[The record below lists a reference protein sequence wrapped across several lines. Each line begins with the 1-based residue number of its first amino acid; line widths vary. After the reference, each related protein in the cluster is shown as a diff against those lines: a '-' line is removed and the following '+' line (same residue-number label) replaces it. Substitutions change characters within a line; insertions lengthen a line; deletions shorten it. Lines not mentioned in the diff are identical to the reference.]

1 MGYDSQIEW
10 TDHTF
15 SPWVGCTKI
24 SPGCDHCYAEG
35 WAKRSG
41 LVTWGAERRR
51 TSAAYWRQPAKWN
64 AEAQRDGVRRRVFC
78 ASLADVFDND
88 VPVEWRADLFAVI
101 KRTPALDWLL
111 LTKRIGNVWRLTQRA
126 MWDIGSHPS
135 MHHSLPAN
143 VWLGITVVN
152 QEEADRDIPKLLAVP
167 ATVRFLSCEPLLG
180 PIEFDHEWL
189 ESETFGHASDCH
201 NDLCALNGDEL
212 SCDGHIYRQDAIDW
226 VIVGGESG
234 PGARPFT
241 LGWGKEI
248 VRQCRAA
255 DVPVFVK
262 QVGANPVNREGERCP
277 HILDRKG
284 KVMEE
289 WPEALRVREFP
300 TI

>member
-1 MGYDSQIEW
+1 MGADSKIEW

-15 SPWVGCTKI
+15 NPWVGCTKI

-41 LVTWGAERRR
+41 LVKWGGERRR
-51 TSAAYWRQPAKWN
+51 TSATYWRQPLKWN
-64 AEAQRDGVRRRVFC
+64 AEAERAGTRPRVFC

-88 VPVEWRADLFAVI
+88 VPVEWRADLFRVI
-101 KRTPALDWLL
+101 RSTPALSWLL
-111 LTKRIGNVWRLTQRA
+111 LTKRIGNVLPSLKVLGCDRL
-126 MWDIGSHPS
+126 PE
-135 MHHSLPAN
+135 N

-167 ATVRFLSCEPLLG
+167 ARIRFLSCEPLLA
-180 PIEFDHEWL
+180 PINL
-189 ESETFGHASDCH
+189 ASLTLSTDRGSLYGFNC
-201 NDLCALNGDEL
+201 LSTLFPWGALNYPL
-212 SCDGHIYRQDAIDW
+212 VDW
-226 VIVGGESG
+226 VILGGESG

-241 LGWGKEI
+241 LGWGKDI

-262 QVGANPVNREGERCP
+262 QVGAHPVNREGERCP
-277 HILDRKG
+277 HIRDHKG
-284 KVMEE
+284 KVVEE
-289 WPEALRVREFP
+289 WPEALRIREFP